1 VPACKREALSSNFTP
16 TKNKQKTP
24 HRMGDDFANHVSVKG
39 LISRICREFLQLNW
53 NKQPNQNGQGD
64 SIDIFPKK
72 IYKWP
77 MST

>member
-1 VPACKREALSSNFTP
+1 
-16 TKNKQKTP
+16 
-24 HRMGDDFANHVSVKG
+24 MGDDFANHVSVKG